1 MHMAMSRFLFVT
13 FPMHGHVDPM
23 VPVVA
28 ELAAR
33 GAAVD
38 VVADPRF
45 AGAFA
50 ATGARVHELETPVL
64 GSVPEGL
71 DRSGRSGR
79 RRANAEVRRRRARVA
94 DDLCER
100 WPQLRPD
107 VVITDLYAEWG
118 AAAARRMATP
128 LVSFTGTHA
137 VNRRMAVDGVRRSA
151 GPVVA
156 AVLNATG
163 LIRIAHPAL
172 RDRADLAL
180 ANTTDDLQ
188 PGRADFGD
196 RYRLVGPLLR
206 ADSVD
211 DPGLPWDAMAAGPVL
226 YVSSGTVYQ
235 RGAEFYRTVAAA
247 FADTEW
253 TVVMATARTDP
264 AELGALP
271 ANVHAR
277 RYVPQHRVL
286 RASTVFITHAGM
298 NSVLDA
304 IRCEVPMLTVPC
316 SLDQKGTADHLE
328 KLGVGE
334 VVGRTVPV
342 DGLLAAARRLAAD
355 PQVQARLRQLAAPMT
370 AERPGA
376 RAADVLQEFAAT
388 RRVAAAAVR

>member
-1 MHMAMSRFLFVT
+1 
-13 FPMHGHVDPM
+13 MHGHVDPM

-33 GAAVD
+33 GAGVD

-50 ATGARVHELETPVL
+50 GTGARVHEIEIPVL

-71 DRSGRSGR
+71 DDRSARSAR
-79 RRANAEVRRRRARVA
+79 RRANADVRRRRARLA
-94 DDLCER
+94 DDLSER
-100 WPQLRPD
+100 WPDLRPD
-107 VVITDLYAEWG
+107 AVITDLYAEWG
-118 AAAARRMATP
+118 ATAARRNGTP

-137 VNRRMAVDGVRRSA
+137 VNRRMAVEGVRRSA

-156 AVLNATG
+156 ALLNATG

-180 ANTTDDLQ
+180 ANTTDELQ
-188 PGRADFGD
+188 PDRAGFGE
-196 RYRLVGPLLR
+196 RHRLVGPLLR
-206 ADSVD
+206 EDSID

-226 YVSSGTVYQ
+226 YVSSGTVYE
-235 RGAEFYRTVAAA
+235 RGAEFYRTVADT

-277 RYVPQHRVL
+277 RYVPQSRVL
-286 RASTVFITHAGM
+286 RSSTVFLTHAGM

-328 KLGVGE
+328 RLGVGE
-334 VVGRTVPV
+334 VVGRTVAV
-342 DGLLAAARRLAAD
+342 GDLLTAARRLAAD
-355 PQVQARLRQLAAPMT
+355 PEVRATLRRLAAPMT
-370 AERPGA
+370 AGRPGA
-376 RAADVLQEFAAT
+376 RAADALEEFAAT
-388 RRVAAAAVR
+388 RLAGVAAVR

>member
-1 MHMAMSRFLFVT
+1 MTSRFLFVT

-33 GAAVD
+33 DATTVD

-50 ATGARVHELETPVL
+50 ATGARVHELEIPVL

-71 DRSGRSGR
+71 DRSGRAVR
-79 RRANAEVRRRRARVA
+79 RRANADVRRRRARLA
-94 DDLCER
+94 DDLVAM
-100 WPQLRPD
+100 WPRPRPD
-107 VVITDLYAEWG
+107 VVVTDLYAEWG
-118 AAAARRMATP
+118 ASAAHRTSTP

-156 AVLNATG
+156 ALLNATG
-163 LIRIAHPAL
+163 LIRITHPAL
-172 RDRADLAL
+172 RDRAALAL
-180 ANTTDDLQ
+180 ANTTDELQ
-188 PGRADFGD
+188 PDRAGFGD

-206 ADSVD
+206 EDGVA
-211 DPGLPWDAMAAGPVL
+211 DPGLPWDVLAAGPVL
-226 YVSSGTVYQ
+226 YVSSGTVYE
-235 RGAEFYRTVAAA
+235 RGADFYRTVART
-247 FADTEW
+247 FAGTEW

-264 AELGALP
+264 AELGDLP
-271 ANVHAR
+271 SNVHAH
-277 RYVPQHRVL
+277 RYVPQSRVL
-286 RASTVFITHAGM
+286 RSSTVFLTHAGM

-328 KLGVGE
+328 RLGVGE
-334 VVGRTVPV
+334 VVGRTVEV
-342 DGLLAAARRLAAD
+342 EGLLAAARRLAAD
-355 PQVQARLRQLAAPMT
+355 PEVRATLRRLAAPMT
-370 AERPGA
+370 ACRSGA
-376 RAADVLQEFAAT
+376 RAADVLAEFAAT
-388 RRVAAAAVR
+388 HRTGAAAVH